1 MPCVDVSAGP
11 IEYHDT
17 AGVGPTIVVWATEDR
32 IMPREHGQR
41 LTAAFPNGQ
50 LVEVADGYTLIPED
64 QPTIPAAHLRA
75 LIANNGP
82 GAVDGSSQ

>member
-17 AGVGPTIVVWATEDR
+17 GGVGPTIVVWATEDR

-41 LTAAFPNGQ
+41 LAAAFPNGQ
-50 LVEVADGYTLIPED
+50 LVEVADSYTLILKINQQSLPPIFARLL
-64 QPTIPAAHLRA
+64 PTTGLAP
-75 LIANNGP
+75 
-82 GAVDGSSQ
+82 